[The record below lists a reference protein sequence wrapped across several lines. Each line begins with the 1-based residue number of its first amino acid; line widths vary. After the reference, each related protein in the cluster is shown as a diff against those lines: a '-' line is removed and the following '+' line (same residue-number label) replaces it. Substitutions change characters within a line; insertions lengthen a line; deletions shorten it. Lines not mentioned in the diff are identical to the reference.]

1 MKWKQKGGA
10 CGNLFQQTLPLPAA
24 CKVAVM
30 AGPWLWLS
38 VEPARTAWLYP
49 RAGIVLSLKEPGS
62 LLATWNHQNV
72 PGFPNP
78 GLHLY
83 LNERNKSFL

>member
-38 VEPARTAWLYP
+38 VEQRGQLGYTLELGLY
-49 RAGIVLSLKEPGS
+49 
-62 LLATWNHQNV
+62 
-72 PGFPNP
+72 
-78 GLHLY
+78 
-83 LNERNKSFL
+83 